1 MSLTAIIILI
11 LLALILLVIEILFV
25 PGMILGIIS
34 FIMIGAGVYFAYES
48 HGAITGH
55 LVLAGSVLVGGGLVI
70 WAFKSNVWT
79 RVGVNNVMDG
89 RANVID
95 ENNVKVGDKG
105 VAVSRLAPMG
115 KAMIN
120 EQLLEVVAYEGFLDQ
135 NSPIE
140 VYRLHG
146 NRIIVKKSEP

>member
-25 PGMILGIIS
+25 PGMIP

-140 VYRLHG
+140 VYRLQG